1 MAKSASEFQVDTSPT
16 KEVVVDSITRDATDE
31 ECIFDLIDNSI
42 DAARNVIFSNISPK
56 LRNELPSGYAGYE
69 IKLKLDSANLN
80 IADNCGG
87 IPIEALKK
95 VALRF
100 GEQSDQKMGIGA
112 FGVGLNR
119 ALFRLG
125 GFAQI
130 TTETGRERAEVTLE
144 KDKYLHKS
152 NNWML
157 PGEKLPITG
166 KIGTTIEIRQL
177 PTGTSSHFGDPR
189 WVAALEHQIGR
200 RYGRF
205 VQKGLVLSVNGKKVA
220 NEEAPIREDG
230 IYEVRE
236 KFLRTSDG
244 VVVHIRYGQH
254 KLHKFPGEKG
264 NSDEQNRRLTPQY
277 GWTILCND
285 RAVLLS
291 DKTNKTGWEIT
302 KFHSDFYGFVGYVN
316 FVSEDPRKLPWN
328 TTKTDVDLNN
338 VAYQEAIKD
347 MRRFTKEWR
356 SAANQRK
363 RKALPAPV
371 PPKKAKKTEPQASK
385 SLKQKASPPLK
396 PKIVTKQD
404 HNQFREVLP
413 NDINEIHC
421 YDKHLAL
428 VRQAK
433 ALDMATFSYPG
444 LALLRMLFETST
456 VQYMDR
462 LGRLDELR
470 NFALDRRKKDGWNP
484 SSEQEKRAT
493 ISIEEMIAY
502 FSSGA
507 NVWGDAK
514 AAYMRHIVGKM
525 GKHIPTMNSAL
536 HHPIQTITNTHA
548 IEIRN
553 EVLPLLRHLIEK

>member
-1 MAKSASEFQVDTSPT
+1 VAKSAKEFQVDTSPT
-16 KEVVVDSITRDATDE
+16 KEVVVDSITRDASDE

-56 LRNELPSGYAGYE
+56 LRNELPSGYVGYE
-69 IKLKLDSANLN
+69 VKLNLDSKNLK
-80 IADNCGG
+80 ITDNCGG
-87 IPIEALKK
+87 IPIASLKNI
-95 VALRF
+95 ALRF

-125 GFAQI
+125 SFAQI
-130 TTETGRERAEVTLE
+130 TTETARERAEVTLE
-144 KDKYLHKS
+144 KDKYLNKP

-157 PGEKLPITG
+157 PGEQLPTTG
-166 KIGTTIEIRQL
+166 KIGTTIEITQL
-177 PTGTSSHFGDPR
+177 PNGTSGHFGDPR
-189 WVAALEHQIGR
+189 WVAALQHQIGR

-205 VQKGLVLSVNGKKVA
+205 VQKGLLLWVDKEKIA
-220 NEEAPIREDG
+220 NQEAPIREDG
-230 IYEVRE
+230 IYEIRE

-244 VVVHIRYGQH
+244 VVVHIKYGQH

-264 NSDEQNRRLTPQY
+264 HSEEQNRRLTAQY
-277 GWTILCND
+277 GWTVLCND
-285 RAVLLS
+285 RAVVLS

-316 FVSEDPRKLPWN
+316 FVSEDPRKLPWT

-338 VAYQEAIKD
+338 VAYQEALKD
-347 MRRFTKEWR
+347 MRYFTKEWR

-363 RKALPAPV
+363 RKSLPAPI
-371 PPKKAKKTEPQASK
+371 PAKKADKAEPPTKKSP
-385 SLKQKASPPLK
+385 KQKASPPVK
-396 PKIVTKQD
+396 SKIVTKED

-413 NDINEIHC
+413 KDINEVHC

-433 ALDMATFSYPG
+433 GLDMATFSYPG

-462 LGRLDELR
+462 LQRLDELR
-470 NFALDRRKKDGWNP
+470 NWALERRKKKGWNP
-484 SSEQEKRAT
+484 SPEQEKRAT
-493 ISIEEMIAY
+493 IAMEEMIA
-502 FSSGA
+502 FFASGA

-525 GKHIPTMNSAL
+525 GKHIETMNSAL
-536 HHPIQTITNTHA
+536 HQPYQTVTNTHA

>member
-1 MAKSASEFQVDTSPT
+1 MASAKEFPVDTSPT
-16 KEVVVDSITRDATDE
+16 KRVVVDSITRDATDE
-31 ECIFDLIDNSI
+31 ECIFDLIDNAI
-42 DAARNVIFSNISPK
+42 DAARNIIFSNIAPK
-56 LRNELPSGYAGYE
+56 LRNELPSGYAGFE
-69 IKLKLDSANLN
+69 IKLNLDSSSLK
-80 IADNCGG
+80 ITDNCGG
-87 IPIEALKK
+87 ISIEALKK

-125 GFAQI
+125 SFGQI
-130 TTETGRERAEVTLE
+130 TTETRRERAEVTVE
-144 KDKYLHKS
+144 KDKYLNKPT
-152 NNWML
+152 NWTL
-157 PGEKLPITG
+157 PGEQLATTG
-166 KIGTTIEIRQL
+166 KVGTTIEIRQL
-177 PTGTSSHFGDPR
+177 STGTSGHFGDPR
-189 WVAALEHQIGR
+189 WVTAFENQIGR

-205 VQKGLVLSVNGKKVA
+205 IEKGLLVWVNHKKIP
-220 NEEAPIREDG
+220 NGEIGIRENG

-236 KFLRTSDG
+236 KLFRTTDG
-244 VVVHIRYGQH
+244 VLVHIKYGQH
-254 KLHKFPGEKG
+254 QLHKFPGEKG
-264 NSDEQNRRLTPQY
+264 NSDEQNMRLTPQY
-277 GWTILCND
+277 GWTVLCND

-291 DKTNKTGWEIT
+291 DKTKKTGWEIT

-316 FVSEDPRKLPWN
+316 FVSEDPKTLPWN
-328 TTKTDVDLNN
+328 TTKDDIDLNN
-338 VAYQEAIKD
+338 VAYQEALRD

-363 RKALPAPV
+363 NKKLPEPI
-371 PPKKAKKTEPQASK
+371 PPKKGKAEPSATKSSK
-385 SLKQKASPPLK
+385 PKVSPPIK
-396 PKIVTKQD
+396 PKIVTKPD

-413 NDINEIHC
+413 EDINEVHC

-433 ALDMATFSYPG
+433 KLDMAIFSYPG
-444 LALLRMLFETST
+444 LALLRMLFETSV

-462 LGRLDELR
+462 LHRLDELR
-470 NFALDRRKKDGWNP
+470 NWALDRRKKSKNWKP
-484 SSEQEKRAT
+484 TPEQEKRAT
-493 ISIEEMIAY
+493 IAMEEMIA
-502 FSSGA
+502 FFASGA

-525 GKHIPTMNSAL
+525 GKHIETMNSAL
-536 HHPIQTITNTHA
+536 HQPYQTVTNTHA

>member
-1 MAKSASEFQVDTSPT
+1 MAKSAKEFQVDTSPT

-31 ECIFDLIDNSI
+31 ECIFDLIDNAV
-42 DAARNVIFSNISPK
+42 DAARNAIFYNISPK
-56 LRNELPSGYAGYE
+56 LHNELPSGYEGYE
-69 IKLKLDSANLN
+69 AKLTLDSAGLK

-87 IPIEALKK
+87 ISIQALKK

-125 GFAQI
+125 SFAQI
-130 TTETGRERAEVTLE
+130 TTETRRERAEVTLE
-144 KDKYLHKS
+144 KDKYLHKP

-166 KIGTTIEIRQL
+166 KPGTTIEIRQL
-177 PTGTSSHFGDPR
+177 QTGTSGHFGDPR
-189 WVAALEHQIGR
+189 WVAAVEHQIGR

-205 VQKGLVLSVNGKKVA
+205 VQKGFLLSVNGKKVA

-230 IYEVRE
+230 TYEDRE

-244 VVVHIRYGQH
+244 VLVHLKYGQH

-264 NSDEQNRRLTPQY
+264 HISDDQNRRLTAQY
-277 GWTILCND
+277 GWTVLCND

-291 DKTNKTGWEIT
+291 DKTNKTGWDVT

-316 FVSEDPRKLPWN
+316 FVSENPRKLPWN

-338 VAYQEAIKD
+338 LAYQEALKD

-363 RKALPAPV
+363 RKGVPPPV
-371 PPKKAKKTEPQASK
+371 PPKKTKPQARKPAEKKTSTPVR
-385 SLKQKASPPLK
+385 
-396 PKIVTKQD
+396 PKIVVKED

-413 NDINEIHC
+413 GDINEIHC
-421 YDKHLAL
+421 YDKQLAL

-444 LALLRMLFETST
+444 LALLRMLFEAST

-462 LGRLDELR
+462 LERLDELR
-470 NFALDRRKKDGWNP
+470 DFALARRKKNGWNP
-484 SSEQEKRAT
+484 SPEQEQRAT

-502 FSSGA
+502 FSSGT

-525 GKHIPTMNSAL
+525 GKHITTMNSAL
-536 HHPIQTITNTHA
+536 HHPIQTVTNTHA